1 MLQKKKKRRFT
12 AEKPVLRGEK
22 MEKLKVG
29 VIGIGQL
36 GQHHSRI
43 YNAMPQ
49 VDLVGI
55 CDTDPAR
62 HDKAREYNTGFFT
75 DYKELI
81 GKVDAVNI
89 AVPTYLH
96 HKIAKDFLESNT
108 HVLIEKP
115 ITNTLEE
122 ADELIAIA
130 RDKNLFLRV
139 GHIERFNAAFRAG
152 KKMAKKIKFIEVH
165 RLGPFTPRVKD
176 CGVVLDLMIHDLDIV
191 LSLLRSQI
199 SYLDAVGVSVLSKHE
214 DIANVR
220 LKFENGAIVNL
231 TASRLTPEK
240 KRKIRIFQDDAC
252 ITIDYQNQDALIYK
266 KEFFHISEKKV
277 DIEKEEPLKN
287 ELIAF
292 IESVSADKAEDRVD
306 LDARNAL
313 DVALQILESI
323 QKNHKTILASQ

>member
-1 MLQKKKKRRFT
+1 MKKMRV
-12 AEKPVLRGEK
+12 A
-22 MEKLKVG
+22 

-36 GQHHSRI
+36 GQHHARI
-43 YNAMPQ
+43 YNEMDN

-55 CDTDPAR
+55 CDTDPSR
-62 HDKAREYNTGFFT
+62 KEKALAYKSEFFT
-75 DYKELI
+75 DYKKLI
-81 GKVDAVNI
+81 GAVDAVNI
-89 AVPTYLH
+89 AVPTCLH
-96 HKIAKDFLESNT
+96 HRIAKDFLENNT

-115 ITNTLEE
+115 ITSTLAE
-122 ADELIAIA
+122 ADELIELA
-130 RDKNLFLRV
+130 RSRNLFLRV

-191 LSLLRSQI
+191 LSLLRSKI
-199 SYLDAVGVSVLSKHE
+199 AYLDAVGVSVLSKHE

-277 DIEKEEPLKN
+277 DIEKEEPLKK
-287 ELIAF
+287 ELIDF
-292 IESVSADKAEDRVD
+292 VESVSADKTEERVD
-306 LDARNAL
+306 QDARNAL
-313 DVALQILESI
+313 AVALQILESI
-323 QKNHKTILASQ
+323 QENHKTILASQ

>member
-1 MLQKKKKRRFT
+1 MQ
-12 AEKPVLRGEK
+12 
-22 MEKLKVG
+22 KLKVA

-36 GQHHSRI
+36 GQHHARI
-43 YNAMPQ
+43 YNTLKD
-49 VDLVGI
+49 VELVGI
-55 CDTDPAR
+55 CDTDTSRAN
-62 HDKAREYNTGFFT
+62 KAREYTTSFFS
-75 DYKELI
+75 DYHELI

-89 AVPTYLH
+89 AVPTNLH
-96 HKIAKDFLESNT
+96 YTIAKDFLENNI

-115 ITNTLEE
+115 ITSTLEE
-122 ADELIAIA
+122 ADDLIQLATT
-130 RDKNLFLRV
+130 KNLFLRV

-191 LSLLRSQI
+191 LSLLRSKI
-199 SYLDAVGVSVLSKHE
+199 AYLDGVGVSVLSKHE

-252 ITIDYQNQDALIYK
+252 ITIDYQSQDAVIYK
-266 KEFFHISEKKV
+266 KEFFHISQKKV
-277 DIEKEEPLKN
+277 DLEKEEPLKN
-287 ELIAF
+287 ELIDFVTA
-292 IESVSADKAEDRVD
+292 IRKDASHDRVD
-306 LDARNAL
+306 RDARNAL
-313 DVALQILESI
+313 DVALQILASI
-323 QKNHKTILASQ
+323 KENHKTIHAAQ